1 MAILPPWDITGV
13 ETFFCSH
20 NPYWT
25 PDLMTQRTCGVL
37 LKKRETETKRTE
49 EKVSGRCISILLASF
64 LASIPQALPAHK
76 RKITFLYCKWWK
88 TGQGLERRLPCS
100 LIPCIYFRLVFQTPT
115 QVSVSWSTEKCRY
128 LGMRLRVLYT
138 RKQLGTS
145 SVVRWLL
152 ITECGLKG
160 CFHSLRRFGVSGKVW
175 WRNTRFLRGKSERS
189 MFDSMLQCVHE
200 FQGEFLFISGQNNN
214 HSPVFRKVSLYVQG
228 CIAAVVV

>member
-1 MAILPPWDITGV
+1 M
-13 ETFFCSH
+13 EYCSRRER
-20 NPYWT
+20 
-25 PDLMTQRTCGVL
+25 QKRRGQ
-37 LKKRETETKRTE
+37 KKKWVVRF
-49 EKVSGRCISILLASF
+49 ISILLASF
-64 LASIPQALPAHK
+64 LVSIPQVLPAHK
-76 RKITFLYCKWWK
+76 WKITFLYCKWWK
-88 TGQGLERRLPCS
+88 TSQGLERRLPCS

-115 QVSVSWSTEKCRY
+115 RVSVSWSTEKCRY

-189 MFDSMLQCVHE
+189 MFDSMLQCVHK